1 MVDTGALFEKAR
13 IQVDAAVVSARCTVR
28 IAREKETVNEDLS
41 KSTVLEGERTVPAL
55 VTLAGDQA
63 VDLSDTL
70 TVRSSDLRVILRSSE
85 ALPEP
90 GETLEV
96 VTALHKDL
104 IGSRG
109 PVLGSV
115 VDVSGAYT
123 ATYVR
128 PGPNV
133 GA

>member
-13 IQVDAAVVSARCTVR
+13 LQVDAAVESAGCTVR
-28 IAREKETVNEDLS
+28 ISRETVGVDATLA
-41 KSTVLEGERTVPAL
+41 KTTTRTGERTVPAL
-55 VTLAGDQA
+55 VVLAGDQSG
-63 VDLSDTL
+63 DLTDTL
-70 TVRSSDLRVILRSSE
+70 TVRSADLRVILRSSE
-85 ALPEP
+85 TLPDP

-96 VTALHKDL
+96 LTALHKDL
-104 IGSRG
+104 VGVKG
-109 PVLGSV
+109 EVLGSL

>member
-13 IQVDAAVVSARCTVR
+13 AQVDAAVKSAGCTVR
-28 IAREKETVNEDLS
+28 ISRETVGVDAALA
-41 KSTVLEGERTVPAL
+41 KTTTRTGDRTVPAL
-55 VTLAGDQA
+55 VVLAGDQSGE
-63 VDLSDTL
+63 LSDTL
-70 TVRSSDLRVILRSSE
+70 SVRAADLRVILRSSE
-85 ALPEP
+85 TLPEP

-96 VTALHKDL
+96 MTALHKDL
-104 IGSRG
+104 VGAKG
-109 PVLGSV
+109 EVLGSL